1 MHNDYFNRKYLAENL
16 LDKVEADEVTD
27 NNDDDNKIK
36 TVKFHVKVDI
46 YSCEDIAFKK
56 IKRDLD
62 KLCSYKFRIWSSILY
77 YSDNKPE
84 FKQFRIEFEFRE
96 NDSFIGVFCDV
107 LMSIVSTFLM
117 VKVKFAITTPKGSEL
132 ITYNTTG
139 MCSNLHVL
147 SSYLFKSKYSEKDI
161 MKHIAVS
168 AIKNNILRGRGGYYA
183 FMIDHTIYNKY
194 VIVDS
199 KGNQITPERELCGS
213 GYMVSDVYG
222 DYLVLGSSVYGC
234 NVYDMKNKKFL
245 FENDGDYCR
254 VYEELGLVV
263 YSKADSSRYSIY
275 SIDKEDFI
283 IEDMAEIGKYS
294 EGWFAI
300 KDAKRTEQCY
310 NFIDKDGK
318 LMSSKWFRTCR
329 SFSDGCAVV
338 ELADKKMTYVDTN
351 GKFFMKKKFRK
362 CTDFSEGLA
371 SAVKE
376 GDINYDFMVINKKGE
391 FVSDGKYMYCG
402 YFSDGIALVQVD
414 EENYTFIDRTG
425 LPITDK
431 TFQDTSLFEDG
442 LVSVQDE
449 DGWTFMDKNGNF
461 ISDERFD
468 GVGDFHNGI
477 AIVETTNEIKVGG
490 ETKKVY
496 TKRVIGKDGRV
507 LFDSSKL
514 GYSLERA
521 YGKLLVV
528 SKHPNV
534 TKMIKASS
542 SSEMNGSW
550 AAEDMYNYYVIG
562 KGLILNE
569 WIPSRSYEKIKEVI
583 GYGVDLYHIVMDKNG
598 LCNVVSEDGRV
609 VFDKWIDG
617 NVVLVPG
624 GLVKVENDVFLDC
637 KSKEIALFV

>member
-16 LDKVEADEVTD
+16 LDTVEADEVTD
-27 NNDDDNKIK
+27 NNDEDNEIK
-36 TVKFHVKVDI
+36 TVKFHIHVDI
-46 YSCEDIAFKK
+46 YSCEDVAFKK

-62 KLCSYKFRIWSSILY
+62 KLCMYKFRIWSSIS
-77 YSDNKPE
+77 YSSGNEYECKYFNID
-84 FKQFRIEFEFRE
+84 FEFRE

-117 VKVKFAITTPKGSEL
+117 VKVKFDIRTIRGSEL
-132 ITYNTTG
+132 IIDTTCG
-139 MCSNLHVL
+139 MCSNLQVL
-147 SSYLFKSKYSEKDI
+147 STYLFKSKYSEKDI

-168 AIKNNILRGRGGYYA
+168 AIKNNILKGRDGYYA
-183 FMIDHTIYNKY
+183 FLFNYPFHTKC
-194 VIVDS
+194 VVVDS
-199 KGNQITPERELCGS
+199 KGNQITPERDFCSS
-213 GYMVSDVYG
+213 GYMVNSVHG
-222 DYLVLGSSVYGC
+222 DYLVLGSSVSGC

-263 YSKADSSRYSIY
+263 YSVDSSRYSIY

-283 IEDMAEIGKYS
+283 IENMAEIGKYS
-294 EGWFAI
+294 EGWFVI

-318 LMSSKWFRTCR
+318 LMSAKWFRTCR

-371 SAVKE
+371 SAVE
-376 GDINYDFMVINKKGE
+376 DGDINYDFMVINKKGE

-402 YFSDGIALVQVD
+402 YFSDGIARVQVD

-431 TFQDTSLFEDG
+431 TFRDTSLFEDG

-461 ISDERFD
+461 ITDERFD
-468 GVGDFHNGI
+468 EVGDFHNGT

-490 ETKKVY
+490 DTKKVY
-496 TKRVIGKDGRV
+496 TKRVIGKDGRA

-550 AAEDMYNYYVIG
+550 GAEGMYNYYVIG
-562 KGLILNE
+562 KGILLNE
-569 WIPSRSYEKIKEVI
+569 WIPSRSYDKIKEII
-583 GYGVDLYHIVMDKNG
+583 GYGVDSYHIVMDKNG

-609 VFDKWIDG
+609 MFDKWIAG
-617 NVVLVPG
+617 NVVLKPG
-624 GLVKVENDVFLDC
+624 GLVKLENDVFLDC
-637 KSKEIALFV
+637 KSNEIALFV